1 MRDFVKP
8 LIPLNAAK
16 LAIKSQVSKYFSVFY
31 IKCNDKFDIRV
42 YKSKSILIF
51 TGNLPYHKMK
61 FELKRL
67 PSMRADS
74 ALTTRLL
81 STQLNTYLCP
91 ETRTIKNAS
100 LKSPT
105 YSK

>member
-42 YKSKSILIF
+42 YKSKSTF
-51 TGNLPYHKMK
+51 FFNK
-61 FELKRL
+61 
-67 PSMRADS
+67 
-74 ALTTRLL
+74 TTLDK
-81 STQLNTYLCP
+81 
-91 ETRTIKNAS
+91 IK
-100 LKSPT
+100 KS
-105 YSK
+105 